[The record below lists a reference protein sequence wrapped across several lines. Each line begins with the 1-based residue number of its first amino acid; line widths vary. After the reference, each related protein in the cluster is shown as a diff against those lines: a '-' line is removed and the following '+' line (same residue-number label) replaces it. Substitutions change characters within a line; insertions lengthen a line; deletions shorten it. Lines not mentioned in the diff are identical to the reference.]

1 MPLVGQAV
9 PPASGLQPAVRL
21 RRNLKPPPESLL
33 KMLSE
38 CLQRRPGAGI
48 ALCFPQIPIWLIK
61 WKGSEAQFSS
71 RTTGRWSRSRLIF
84 KKKRISRDIR
94 IYYTLIGS
102 REWWQDEAA
111 V

>member
-1 MPLVGQAV
+1 MPLVGKAV

-38 CLQRRPGAGI
+38 CLQRRRGAGI

-61 WKGSEAQFSS
+61 WKGSESQFSL
-71 RTTGRWSRSRLIF
+71 RTTGRGVDPGRFS
-84 KKKRISRDIR
+84 KKNKIKRKIR
-94 IYYTLIGS
+94 IYYALIGS
-102 REWWQDEAA
+102 REWW
-111 V
+111 

>member
-38 CLQRRPGAGI
+38 CLQRRPSAGI
-48 ALCFPQIPIWLIK
+48 ALCFPQIPIWLVK
-61 WKGSEAQFSS
+61 WKGANRSFHHEPP
-71 RTTGRWSRSRLIF
+71 GRGGGRQAEFL
-84 KKKRISRDIR
+84 KKKKKKKNKKKKII
-94 IYYTLIGS
+94 II
-102 REWWQDEAA
+102 
-111 V
+111 